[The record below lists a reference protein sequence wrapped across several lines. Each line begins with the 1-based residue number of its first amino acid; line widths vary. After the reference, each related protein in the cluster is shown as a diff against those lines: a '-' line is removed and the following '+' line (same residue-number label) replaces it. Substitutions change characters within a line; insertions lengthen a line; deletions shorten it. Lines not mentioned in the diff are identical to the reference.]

1 MRALHLAAG
10 CALLFGACLLPEYRV
25 VEDGGT
31 SGGAGGASGRGG
43 SSAGTAGRGGAGGAA
58 TGTAGAMGGGTA
70 GSAGG
75 AGGVNATGGTG
86 GAVTGV
92 GGTTAGTGGGGAGRG
107 GTTGSGGIAGT
118 AGRGGTTGMGGVGG
132 GTAGRGGTIGTGGTG
147 GGTAGRGGTTGAGG
161 IAGTGGSGTGGST
174 VAPNWLQ
181 SIAVVYQFDG
191 PQGQIGSEAHGNE
204 ALHLEEDTNDSLLP
218 TSDMTN
224 AIEGNSGRLPGPLSA
239 PAYFRSR
246 SGAALPGVFQTE
258 PGTSFTTG
266 GWFRIDPSLSSS
278 LQFLVNDE
286 GPGTYQG
293 GFVFYLDQTAGS
305 FGARA
310 ASAYC
315 RVGTSDANFNYKE
328 LQTGGNIG
336 PDSAAGNR
344 WAHLVCRFDAATNQL
359 SIYVAGT
366 ATARGTDTTHPIKTG
381 PGPFMVGCDVTSC
394 AFVGN
399 VDEVFYATTALSDAA
414 IARIYACGIDGSRC
428 RCNSSSYATCGFATP
443 ATCLSLPSC
452 NSPTP
457 P

>member
-25 VEDGGT
+25 VEDGGA

-58 TGTAGAMGGGTA
+58 TGTAGSMGGGTA

-92 GGTTAGTGGGGAGRG
+92 GGTTAGTVAAVPAGGGRDRQRRYRGHRRPRRHDGYGRAGRRHRRAAAARSAPGARAAARPGAAGPPARAALPEQEAAGPARLDG
-107 GTTGSGGIAGT
+107 GAELVAVDRGRLSVRWAAG
-118 AGRGGTTGMGGVGG
+118 ADR
-132 GTAGRGGTIGTGGTG
+132 
-147 GGTAGRGGTTGAGG
+147 
-161 IAGTGGSGTGGST
+161 
-174 VAPNWLQ
+174 
-181 SIAVVYQFDG
+181 F
-191 PQGQIGSEAHGNE
+191 EAHGNE

-258 PGTSFTTG
+258 PGTSFTDGRLVPHRSIAEQQPAVPGERRRPGHVPGRLRFLPGPDG
-266 GWFRIDPSLSSS
+266 GQLRR
-278 LQFLVNDE
+278 
-286 GPGTYQG
+286 
-293 GFVFYLDQTAGS
+293 
-305 FGARA
+305 AR
-310 ASAYC
+310 
-315 RVGTSDANFNYKE
+315 RVGLLPRRHVGRE
-328 LQTGGNIG
+328 LQLQGAADADSNIG

-359 SIYVAGT
+359 SIFVAGT
-366 ATARGTDTTHPIKTG
+366 AAARGTTRPIRSRRAR
-381 PGPFMVGCDVTSC
+381 VRSWS
-394 AFVGN
+394 A
-399 VDEVFYATTALSDAA
+399 AT
-414 IARIYACGIDGSRC
+414 
-428 RCNSSSYATCGFATP
+428 
-443 ATCLSLPSC
+443 
-452 NSPTP
+452 
-457 P
+457 